1 MSNPLNNGHITG
13 RVAQDLQV
21 FPNADGSKSV
31 LVTVA
36 ARDNFLS
43 GTGEDRKAQSQFVD
57 LRAFIPATVEGLG
70 SWDRVGNGDLIA
82 LDYRLSRRPYT
93 NKDGVTVYPDVT
105 VEVVGYPAFLESSKV
120 TQERAARKAVAA
132 EAPAPE
138 STLSETDAQEL
149 ARLRAQQ
156 EQLAAEATTPFA
168 GVPAAA

>member
-1 MSNPLNNGHITG
+1 MANPTNNGSITG
-13 RVAQDLQV
+13 RVAQDIQS
-21 FPNADGSKSV
+21 FTNRDGSKS
-31 LVTVA
+31 LLITIA

-43 GTGEDRKAQSQFVD
+43 GTGEDRKAASQFID
-57 LRAFIPATVEGLG
+57 LRAFVPSNVEGNG
-70 SWDRVGNGDLIA
+70 SWDRVGNGDLISVN
-82 LDYRLSRRPYT
+82 YSLSRRPYT
-93 NKDGVTVYPDVT
+93 DKDGETVFPPVT
-105 VEVVGYPAFLESSKV
+105 VEVDGYPVFLESSKV